1 MIASYQYRLNNWQNI
16 ISNVIRSLHA
26 YSDILLHGTRQYR
39 HSLDNQTVSTRGDKH
54 KAWWDYNWLKCWGLQ
69 AVPSLYRLYCI
80 ELLAP
85 GSILSHLCR
94 VLAGPGQWWS
104 VYLVLTPGTQETAWL
119 VAQPSFS
126 PGAAL
131 DSAGVNIQPHITPRV
146 SWLST
151 LHHVTDRW

>member
-26 YSDILLHGTRQYR
+26 YPASDILHGNR
-39 HSLDNQTVSTRGDKH
+39 HSRYNENDTVSPHDKT
-54 KAWWDYNWLKCWGLQ
+54 NWLKYWRLQ

-146 SWLST
+146 SWLSI